1 MLHFFRINGSDES
14 FDKNDIQNTI
24 QPTMNDV
31 DEKPNEMDKQPCNG
45 CTVRDSKIQ
54 MLLEK
59 IDSLKKDLEHQKQ
72 LVEYLESKSSPSSQK
87 LQSLSTINHEV
98 EIIESDCI
106 QDLDSIDVGS
116 SDQSST
122 TDHFSIN
129 NLLMAPGQLLSTDR
143 LCTQVKHEPIDQM
156 ETQCSDS
163 TEDETTPIAVLETL
177 NKPNF
182 QKRISLNIFFF

>member
-1 MLHFFRINGSDES
+1 MDETT
-14 FDKNDIQNTI
+14 D
-24 QPTMNDV
+24 
-31 DEKPNEMDKQPCNG
+31 EMDTPPCNG
-45 CTVRDSKIQ
+45 CTVRDSKIE
-54 MLLEK
+54 MLLEE
-59 IDSLKKDLEHQKQ
+59 IGSLKKDLEYQKQ
-72 LVEYLESKSSPSSQK
+72 LVEYLESKSSQSSQK
-87 LQSLSTINHEV
+87 YQSPSTINHEV

-129 NLLMAPGQLLSTDR
+129 NLRMAPDQLLSTDQ
-143 LCTQVKHEPIDQM
+143 LCTQVKEEPIDQM

-163 TEDETTPIAVLETL
+163 AEDETTPIAVLETL

-182 QKRISLNIFFF
+182 PKRIFLNIFSIEIF